1 MAQDDRQRL
10 LARALALPQA
20 SAADFQGGRTPPSHA
35 DPKLFKRID
44 DTALRTKLVSVGL
57 AEGLQSP
64 KGPQKIPSILRVYPA
79 FNAPPRVAVN
89 GRPKSR
95 RGRPE
100 GTTRRQQTRALPRVD
115 ELERLL
121 LRYREVEHDVAREL
135 GVALD
140 ERIAQL
146 KRSLVELDGEPLEA
160 AYRELGEALER
171 RRVLAA
177 QITQETFRRLDAD
190 PDLSE
195 RAYLRLL
202 AR

>member
-20 SAADFQGGRTPPSHA
+20 SAADFQGGRIPPPQA
-35 DPKLFKRID
+35 DPKLLKRID
-44 DTALRTKLVSVGL
+44 DTALRTKLVTVGL

-64 KGPQKIPSILRVYPA
+64 KGPQKIPSILRVFPA
-79 FNAPPRVAVN
+79 FNAPPRGAVN
-89 GRPKSR
+89 GRPKAR
-95 RGRPE
+95 RGRPS
-100 GTTRRQQTRALPRVD
+100 GATRQQTGGLPRVD

-121 LRYREVEHDVAREL
+121 LRYREVEHDVASEL

-140 ERIAQL
+140 EQIAQL
-146 KRSLVELDGEPLEA
+146 KRSLAELDGEPLEA

-177 QITQETFRRLDAD
+177 QITQETFGRLDAD
-190 PDLSE
+190 PDLPE
-195 RAYLRLL
+195 RVYLRLL